1 MKGAGRGC
9 LYVETSAVL
18 RILLEGDRLLAARI
32 GRAARLATSS
42 LTAVEARRGLRR
54 ALHEGR
60 IDQRAF
66 REGER
71 WLHRFLRSCDEIAL
85 APEVLGKAGDEFP
98 VEPVRTLDGLHLAS
112 ALVWEQEIGTVTL
125 ASCDDRVRDNGE
137 ALGWKVL
144 PA

>member
-1 MKGAGRGC
+1 MKRTARGC

-32 GRAARLATSS
+32 AKAGRLATSA
-42 LTAVEARRGLRR
+42 LTGVEARRGLRR
-54 ALHEGR
+54 ALHERR

-71 WLHRFLRSCDEIAL
+71 WLHQVLRSCDENTL
-85 APEVLGKAGDEFP
+85 AAEVLAKAGEEFP

-112 ALVWEQEIGTVTL
+112 ALLWEQEIGAITMV
-125 ASCDDRVRDNGE
+125 SCDDRVRENGV